1 MAKKKISE
9 LTERT
14 SESITGAEEA
24 AFQAGGTN
32 NYRISLTS
40 IKTWLLAQFT
50 TLVTLTGMQTLTNKT
65 LTSPVINSG
74 DAVSITGTII
84 NFLSGLSYNI
94 AGKIST
100 IERSI
105 DDLDDTVD
113 GIDTRLL
120 AVEGEIEHTYSET
133 SAATGT
139 TFYIRASDI
148 DAVKAIDVNSILCQY
163 YEVNNLTR
171 TEITTDKIT
180 ILEQGA
186 PDTGKLD
193 MIGFVTENGKTYN
206 FVIKY
211 KLYTT

>member
-1 MAKKKISE
+1 MAKKKISA
-9 LTERT
+9 LTNRP
-14 SESITGAEEA
+14 SGDITGSEEFA
-24 AFQAGGTN
+24 VQYGGTN
-32 NYRISLTS
+32 NYKISIGSL
-40 IKTWLLAQFT
+40 KTWLLDQFI
-50 TLVTLTGMQTLTNKT
+50 TLVTLTGTQTLTNKT

-74 DAVSITGTII
+74 NAVTVTGTTI
-84 NFLSGLSYNI
+84 NLLAGLNYNI
-94 AGKIST
+94 ASKISD
-100 IERSI
+100 IEGNI
-105 DDLDDTVD
+105 DNLDDTVD
-113 GIDTRLL
+113 GIDTRLI

-148 DAVKAIDVNSILCQY
+148 DAVHAIDVNSILCQY

-171 TEITTDKIT
+171 TGITTDKVT

-211 KLYTT
+211 KLYTA